1 MGRAF
6 VLAAGQKRVLWRG
19 TGRGLCAQNA
29 PCALRLAPCG
39 WPVAAGGA
47 LVCSYVFF
55 FCIMFSALLHR
66 HAAPRLWVAA
76 VVLFS
81 GAAWAQPAALNVLAG
96 GAPGQEVKTRAEIG
110 RASCRER
117 V

>member
-19 TGRGLCAQNA
+19 TGRGLYAQNG
-29 PCALRLAPCG
+29 PCG

-81 GAAWAQPAALNVLAG
+81 GVAWAQPAALNVLAG
-96 GAPGQEVKTRAEIG
+96 GAPDYEIG